1 MCEGER
7 PQANPCLSQQR
18 YGTWS
23 RLHAAGIAYLSVW
36 ISAAALLLLGYRTA
50 CSARARRL
58 PQFSELRVFA
68 SLYCF
73 ITGIFFFMLMTG
85 G

>member
-1 MCEGER
+1 MSHRGRVSC
-7 PQANPCLSQQR
+7 PCCCAW
-18 YGTWS
+18 GGG
-23 RLHAAGIAYLSVW
+23 AGAGIAYLSVW
-36 ISAAALLLLGYRTA
+36 ISGVALLLLAYRTA